1 MTPMLKIEL
10 TNAIK
15 KDLKKYRHQKEVLYE
30 LQKILELL
38 VHKRSLPAKHR
49 DHNLTGNWA
58 NHRECH
64 VKNDALLIYKIED
77 DLLFLTRFGSHSEL
91 F

>member
-1 MTPMLKIEL
+1 MLKIEL

-15 KDLKKYRHQKEVLYE
+15 KDLKKYKHQKEVLLE
-30 LQKILELL
+30 LQEIIGLL
-38 VHKRSLPAKHR
+38 VKQRNLPAKQR
-49 DHNLTGNWA
+49 DHNLTGNWV

-64 VKNDALLIYKIED
+64 VRNDVLLIYKIEGD
-77 DLLFLTRFGSHSEL
+77 IIFLTRFGSHSEL

>member
-1 MTPMLKIEL
+1 MLKIEL

-15 KDLKKYRHQKEVLYE
+15 KDLKKYKHQKEVLLK
-30 LQKILELL
+30 LQEIIQLL
-38 VHKRSLPAKHR
+38 VHERCLPTKHR
-49 DHNLTGNWA
+49 DHNLTGNWI

-64 VKNDALLIYKIED
+64 VRNDVLLIYKVED
-77 DLLFLTRFGSHSEL
+77 DIVFLTRFGSHSEL

>member
-1 MTPMLKIEL
+1 MLKIEL

-15 KDLKKYRHQKEVLYE
+15 KDLRKYKHQKEVLLE
-30 LQKILELL
+30 LQEIIEFLAK
-38 VHKRSLPAKHR
+38 KKSLPTKHR
-49 DHNLTGNWA
+49 DHNLTGNWI

-64 VKNDALLIYKIED
+64 VKNDALLIYKVED
-77 DLLFLTRFGSHSEL
+77 DILFLTRFGSHSEL

>member
-1 MTPMLKIEL
+1 MLKIEL

-15 KDLKKYRHQKEVLYE
+15 KDLKKYKHQKEVLLE
-30 LQKILELL
+30 LQKIIEYLAQ
-38 VHKRSLPAKHR
+38 KKSLPTKHR
-49 DHNLTGNWA
+49 DHNLTGNWS

-64 VKNDALLIYKIED
+64 VRNDVLLIYKVED
-77 DLLFLTRFGSHSEL
+77 DILFLTRFGSHSEL

>member
-1 MTPMLKIEL
+1 MLKIEL

-15 KDLKKYRHQKEVLYE
+15 KDLKKYKHKKEVLLE
-30 LQKILELL
+30 LQEIIGLL
-38 VHKRSLPAKHR
+38 AKKRSLPTKYQ
-49 DHNLTGNWA
+49 DHNLTGNWV

-64 VKNDALLIYKIED
+64 VRNDVLLIYKIVDEI
-77 DLLFLTRFGSHSEL
+77 LFLTRFGSHSEL